1 MRYRVEWTKGAAKD
15 RKRLD
20 ATMRA
25 HVDAAVAEL
34 AENPR
39 PRDARPVISEP
50 GTWRIRVGDYRV
62 LYTID
67 DDVFRVLILRVKPR
81 GGAYD

>member
-1 MRYRVEWTKGAAKD
+1 MTYRIEWTKGAAKD

-25 HVDAAVAEL
+25 RIDSAVAAL
-34 AENPR
+34 ASNPR
-39 PRDARPVISEP
+39 PRDAVPVKSEP

-62 LYTID
+62 LYAIND
-67 DDVFRVLILRVKPR
+67 GAFVVLILRVRPR